1 MSGID
6 FKSFLI
12 GILITVIF
20 VFTTGISSGGSGKY
34 VVSCTNSFCFTL
46 NTETG
51 IGKYVVALKR
61 TDVTGVEIIEPGNKP
76 DF

>member
-1 MSGID
+1 MSGVD

-12 GILITVIF
+12 GILSTVIF
-20 VFTTGISSGGSGKY
+20 VFTTGISNIGNGKY

-51 IGKYVVALKR
+51 IGKYVVAFKK
-61 TDVTGVEIIEPGNKP
+61 TDVTGVEIIEPGAKP